1 MLLFQQ
7 DGACILYAMGTPFEP
22 VGRWPLCDDPTISH
36 IEFQGDGNLV
46 AYSHQGEAKFATGT
60 THQRQAEYLSLGN
73 DGRLVLTKG
82 GEVLWEAA
90 REEIRPGVGKSKRYG
105 YLVGFSE

>member
-7 DGACILYAMGTPFEP
+7 DGACILYLMGTPFEP
-22 VGRWPLCDDPTISH
+22 LWRWPLCDDPTISH

-46 AYSHQGEAKFATGT
+46 GYSHQAGAKFATGT
-60 THQRQAEYLSLGN
+60 THQRRAEYLQLGN
-73 DGRLVLTKG
+73 DARLVLTQG

-90 REEIRPGVGKSKRYG
+90 REEIRPGVG
-105 YLVGFSE
+105 EPNC